1 MLSTKHRRIFGDAM
15 RVWRKKAGLSQE
27 KLAEKANLHPTY
39 ISRVESGRINIS
51 LDAMVRIAKSLHIR
65 VRDLIDGI

>member
-1 MLSTKHRRIFGDAM
+1 M